1 LNKQITIS
9 EATTGG
15 SANDLRDLRQQKLES
30 LAKLVNFQSSSSA
43 DGAVNITV
51 SGDLLVSDSTVQD
64 KLQTFDPGS
73 GQLQISSASTGT
85 PLTLS
90 GGSIQGTIE
99 VRDGGIAA
107 LKSGLNNL
115 ASQLIS
121 TVNTVYQVG
130 FDLNGNTG
138 AALFTGTDASNIG
151 VNPTLAND
159 PSQFQ
164 AAGVSGNAGDNQTVL
179 ALAQLG
185 STSLSAL
192 SNQTF
197 SQSYATTA
205 TTLGAA
211 LSTINGQLSDQQVIQ
226 TALQTQQSSVS
237 GVSIDDEMTNL
248 MQFQRAYEA
257 SAELVST
264 LNTMLGEVVN
274 NLKQQ

>member
-1 LNKQITIS
+1 MNT
-9 EATTGG
+9 
-15 SANDLRDLRQQKLES
+15 
-30 LAKLVNFQSSSSA
+30 
-43 DGAVNITV
+43 
-51 SGDLLVSDSTVQD
+51 
-64 KLQTFDPGS
+64 
-73 GQLQISSASTGT
+73 
-85 PLTLS
+85 
-90 GGSIQGTIE
+90 
-99 VRDGGIAA
+99 
-107 LKSGLNNL
+107 L

-130 FDLNGNTG
+130 FDLKGNTG

-151 VNPTLAND
+151 VNSTLAND

-192 SNQTF
+192 NNQTF
-197 SQSYATTA
+197 SQSYSTTA

-211 LSTINGQLSDQQVIQ
+211 LSSVNGQLSDQQVIQ

-274 NLKQQ
+274 SMKQQ